1 MKVRISIT
9 DNDGREFHGEMELKS
24 VSTSTHQK
32 PEIKAS
38 SGTSWYQK
46 GSTIEKIWS
55 LNEDNFLDQPKTI
68 KEIVGKLTEKDY
80 HFKASDLTLP
90 LRNIVRNGKLKKT
103 KDLPNGQKSN
113 KWMYV
118 KV

>member
-1 MKVRISIT
+1 MKVRISII
-9 DNDGREFHGEMELKS
+9 DNDGQEFHGEMDLKS
-24 VSTSTHQK
+24 ALTHQK
-32 PEIKAS
+32 RATKAS
-38 SGTSWYQK
+38 SVTSWYQK
-46 GSTIEKIWS
+46 DSTIEKIWS
-55 LNEDNFLDQPKTI
+55 LNEDSFFDQPKTI
-68 KEIVGKLTEKDY
+68 KEIVGKLIEKDY

-103 KDLPNGQKSN
+103 EDLPNGQKSK